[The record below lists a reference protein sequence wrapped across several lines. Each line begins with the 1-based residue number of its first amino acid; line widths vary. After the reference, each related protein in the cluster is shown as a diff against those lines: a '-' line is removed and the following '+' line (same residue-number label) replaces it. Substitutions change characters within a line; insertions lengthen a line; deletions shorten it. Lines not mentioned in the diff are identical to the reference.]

1 MRLPSAFKRW
11 PILEITSI
19 VIAIGIWEAIY
30 LLSPSLHASFPDPP
44 SVLKAFIELNT
55 VGDINGNV
63 LLLHSL
69 ASFSRLLMGFAVAVF
84 TALPLGLLMSVRS
97 VFYRFFK
104 PLVEIIRPIPP
115 IAWIPIAILLLQ
127 ITYGPLFIIWLGSFF
142 PILLNTI
149 SGVKRTSHVLMDVA
163 KTFGADEKTV
173 VYKVVIPSALPEIL
187 TGLRIGLGV
196 GWMCILAAE
205 MFGASLLLV
214 GGGPLG
220 LGYLVYT
227 YGFSGLITPTIAVMI
242 TIGLIAFLMNEL
254 FLKVESC
261 LFKWRVEIAK

>member
-11 PILEITSI
+11 PILEIISI
-19 VIAIGIWEAIY
+19 VMAIGVWEAIY

-44 SVLKAFIELNT
+44 SVLKSFVELNT
-55 VGDINGNV
+55 VGDTNGNV

-69 ASFSRLLMGFAVAVF
+69 ASLSRLLMGFGVAVV

-104 PLVEIIRPIPP
+104 PLVEIVRPIPP
-115 IAWIPIAILLLQ
+115 IAWIPLAIALLSVM
-127 ITYGPLFIIWLGSFF
+127 YGSLFIIWLGVFF

-149 SGVKRTSHVLMDVA
+149 SGVKRTSPVLMDVA

-205 MFGASLLLV
+205 MMGASIPFAES
-214 GGGPLG
+214 PLG
-220 LGYLVYT
+220 LGYLVYADWSR
-227 YGFSGLITPTIAVMI
+227 GMHFVVAEMIMIGIIALV
-242 TIGLIAFLMNEL
+242 MNEL
-254 FLKVESC
+254 FLRIESR

>member
-97 VFYRFFK
+97 VFYRFLK
-104 PLVEIIRPIPP
+104 PLVEIVRPIPP
-115 IAWIPIAILLLQ
+115 IAWIPIAIVLLS
-127 ITYGPLFIIWLGSFF
+127 ITYGSLFIIWLGAFF
-142 PILLNTI
+142 PILLNII

-205 MFGASLLLV
+205 MMGASSPFAES
-214 GGGPLG
+214 PLG
-220 LGYLVYT
+220 LGYLVYADWSR
-227 YGFSGLITPTIAVMI
+227 GMHFVVAEMI
-242 TIGLIAFLMNEL
+242 MIGIIAFLMNEI
-254 FLKVESC
+254 FLRVESH

>member
-1 MRLPSAFKRW
+1 MRIAQAFKRW
-11 PILEITSI
+11 PLLEIIS
-19 VIAIGIWEAIY
+19 VVVAIGIWESIY
-30 LLSPSLHASFPDPP
+30 LLSPSLQKTLPDPP

-69 ASFSRLLMGFAVAVF
+69 ASLARLLIGFCVAVL

-104 PLVEIIRPIPP
+104 PLVEIVRPIPP
-115 IAWIPIAILLLQ
+115 IAWIPIAILLLS
-127 ITYGPLFIIWLGSFF
+127 ITYGSLFIIWLGAFF
-142 PILLNTI
+142 PILLSTI
-149 SGVKRTSHVLMDVA
+149 SGVKLTSHVLMDVA

-187 TGLRIGLGV
+187 TGLRVGLGV

-205 MFGASLLLV
+205 MFGAGFLS
-214 GGGPLG
+214 GEPLG
-220 LGYLVYT
+220 LGYLVNT
-227 YGFSGLITPTIAVMI
+227 YGFSAGLMSYTIAGMI
-242 TIGLIAFLMNEL
+242 MIGIIAFIMNEF
-254 FLKVESC
+254 FLRVENR
-261 LFKWRVEIAK
+261 LFKWRVEVAK

>member
-97 VFYRFFK
+97 VFYRFLK
-104 PLVEIIRPIPP
+104 PLVEIVRPIPP
-115 IAWIPIAILLLQ
+115 IAWIPIAIVLLS
-127 ITYGPLFIIWLGSFF
+127 ITYGSLFIIWLGAFF

-205 MFGASLLLV
+205 MMGASSPFAES
-214 GGGPLG
+214 PLG
-220 LGYLVYT
+220 LGYLVYADWSR
-227 YGFSGLITPTIAVMI
+227 GMHFVVAEMI
-242 TIGLIAFLMNEL
+242 MIGIIAFLMNEI
-254 FLKVESC
+254 FLRVESH